1 MRRREVFPLLVGTA
15 AWPLVARAQQPV
27 LPVIGFLNAATP
39 EANAHLVTA
48 FRGALAEV
56 GYVVNQNAII
66 EYRYAAGQYDR
77 LPELAQQLVQR
88 QPMVIVA
95 TPSANAARAVKAATS
110 AIPLVFMVG
119 NDPVKFGLVA
129 SLNHPGGNATGVNF
143 FISELTTKRL
153 GLLHDLLPTATHFA
167 TLVNPG
173 EVTADDFIKD
183 VTAAEFDPRRPYRN
197 HSRAR
202 QRRN

>member
-15 AWPLVARAQQPV
+15 AWPLMARAQQPV

-77 LPELAQQLVQR
+77 LPELAQELVQR
-88 QPMVIVA
+88 QPMVI
-95 TPSANAARAVKAATS
+95 
-110 AIPLVFMVG
+110 
-119 NDPVKFGLVA
+119 
-129 SLNHPGGNATGVNF
+129 
-143 FISELTTKRL
+143 
-153 GLLHDLLPTATHFA
+153 
-167 TLVNPG
+167 
-173 EVTADDFIKD
+173 
-183 VTAAEFDPRRPYRN
+183 
-197 HSRAR
+197 
-202 QRRN
+202 